1 MRKKYRKATS
11 STSFLVDSCNAS
23 WSSEQKLC
31 WSCEKRAPWDLEDK
45 MDDLKEGRERKQI
58 SLRQRALALFHHV
71 LSAPSEIIL
80 SRASEKM
87 SHYISPLTT
96 LAGCLLLPIVTFGP
110 GSVLTSVYTLY
121 SPQLKFTVSL
131 KGRRL
136 QKKIGPTG
144 LYFQHQVFANDG
156 ESEKQ
161 FRSST

>member
-1 MRKKYRKATS
+1 MKRKKYRRATS

-45 MDDLKEGRERKQI
+45 MTDLKERRERKSI
-58 SLRQRALALFHHV
+58 SLKQRALALFHHV
-71 LSAPSEIIL
+71 LSALSEITL

-87 SHYISPLTT
+87 SHYSSPLTT
-96 LAGCLLLPIVTFGP
+96 LAGCLLVPIVTFGP

-121 SPQLKFTVSL
+121 SPQLILTVSL

-136 QKKIGPTG
+136 QKKNRPNGAIFSAPS
-144 LYFQHQVFANDG
+144 LCKRRRV
-156 ESEKQ
+156 
-161 FRSST
+161 